1 MSQKS
6 LLSVTGS
13 MKEGKS
19 LKKME
24 SQTGQ
29 EDEEARR
36 TSSRMPIAVYIVSAC
51 LVMALVFL
59 LVEMTV
65 LLAMFSPKAFT
76 MTDEVNVLLRNLNQ
90 VRSISFVSSPLRVLV
105 LLLLQLV
112 RRLQILPCCSVS

>member
-90 VRSISFVSSPLRVLV
+90 VRSISFVSSPLRVPL
-105 LLLLQLV
+105 LLLLQLL

>member
-90 VRSISFVSSPLRVLV
+90 VRSISFVSSPLRVP
-105 LLLLQLV
+105 LLLLSNYNYYGDFKFFLV
-112 RRLQILPCCSVS
+112 VQ